1 MGVSNLVAI
10 YARQSIE
17 RPDSVSIDAQ
27 MDQCRKFSGEDY
39 KEYSDVGYSGKNT
52 NRPQYEQM
60 IEDIKSGKITSVIS
74 YRLDRISRNIIDFAN
89 LLELLEKHHV
99 TYLSATEQ
107 FDTSTP
113 IGRAMIYIVMVF
125 AQLERE
131 TIAGRIADN
140 YKFRCTQGLF
150 MGGNTPFGYDSERI
164 SLDGKKIS
172 ILTPNEQ
179 AETLQR
185 MFKLFTSNHSIFS
198 ICRTLNQEGIL
209 TSKGSS
215 WVNNSIKRVLRNI
228 SPCCADENLYHYLI
242 AKGYQVVN
250 PLEDFDGKHGMCL
263 FFKQKNRNQQTE
275 VSQQIAVVGMH
286 RPLISSE
293 QFIHAQSILD
303 KRNPVRSK
311 RSSRTFLAGLVK
323 CKECGY
329 SFGLKYTSKNGSDYC
344 YYHCRG
350 RETRGICQNSMYIPA
365 QELESGILKLC
376 MKHLKNIRSYESK
389 KEKKATYGDHIES
402 LRAQIQN
409 LISNVGKGNSVVD
422 DLLTQKIT
430 LLQSQI
436 NEYAKNERINNYRQ
450 ALDSKTIDGLKQQ
463 LKNFDQL
470 SMAQKASVI
479 RGMVKRIFVD
489 MNGNLEIQYHF

>member
-1 MGVSNLVAI
+1 MVAI
-10 YARQSIE
+10 YTRQSIE

-27 MDQCRKFSGEDY
+27 MDQCRKFSGTDY

-60 IEDIKSGKITSVIS
+60 IQDIKSGKITAVVS

-99 TYLSATEQ
+99 TFLSATEQ

-131 TIAGRIADN
+131 TIAARIADN
-140 YKFRCTQGLF
+140 YKFRCMQGLF

-172 ILTPNEQ
+172 ILTKNEQ
-179 AETLQR
+179 SKTLQD
-185 MFKLFTSNHSIFS
+185 MFGYFTSNHSIYS
-198 ICRTLNQEGIL
+198 ICKRLNQEGIL

-215 WVNNSIKRVLRNI
+215 WVNNSVKRVLRNI

-250 PLEDFDGKHGMCL
+250 PMEDYDGKHGMCL
-263 FFKQKNRNQQTE
+263 FFKQRNRNQQTD

-286 RPLISSE
+286 QPLISSE

-303 KRNPVRSK
+303 KQHPVRAK

-323 CKECGY
+323 CKECGH
-329 SFGLKYTSKNGSDYC
+329 SFGLKYTSKNGADYC

-350 RETRGICQNSMYIPA
+350 RETRGVCDNSIYIPA
-365 QELESGILKLC
+365 EDLESGILKLC

-389 KEKKATYGDHIES
+389 KEKKMSYTGNIDHLRSQIEH
-402 LRAQIQN
+402 
-409 LISNVGKGNSVVD
+409 LISNIGKGNAVVD

-436 NEYAKNERINNYRQ
+436 NDYAKKQLVDNYRQ
-450 ALDSKTIDGLKQQ
+450 SLDSKTMDGLNQQ

-470 SMAQKASVI
+470 TMAQKATVI
-479 RGMVKRIFVD
+479 RGMVKHIDVD
-489 MNGNLEIQYHF
+489 KHGNLEIEYHF